1 MAALTEI
8 DKDLK
13 IAATKPKGRV
23 AHLAGFPAEHRL
35 HADIRS
41 FLPIQQMGL
50 RSIAILKSVREPE
63 DPSFYDTIADSVE
76 DRLIT
81 REQELGIFDADLI
94 TRARIKETGEVVYH
108 AIQVSIVIDQ
118 HDVQKAIDNAKAIS
132 SATKTAAF
140 PIAIGNAITPE
151 AVQATRKYE
160 VTAFTTPLL
169 EPTWAHWYNPVKK

>member
-1 MAALTEI
+1 MSVPTEI

-35 HADIRS
+35 HADIRY
-41 FLPIQQMGL
+41 FLPIRQRVL
-50 RSIAILKSVREPE
+50 RSIAILKSVREPD
-63 DPSFYDTIADSVE
+63 DPSFYDSIADAVE
-76 DRLIT
+76 DRLII
-81 REQELGIFDADLI
+81 REQDPVILDAGLI
-94 TRARIKETGEVVYH
+94 TPARIRGTGETVYH
-108 AIQVSIVIDQ
+108 

-140 PIAIGNAITPE
+140 PIVIGNTITPE
-151 AVQATRKYE
+151 AVQATPKYD

-169 EPTWAHWYNPVKK
+169 EPTWAHWYNPDKK